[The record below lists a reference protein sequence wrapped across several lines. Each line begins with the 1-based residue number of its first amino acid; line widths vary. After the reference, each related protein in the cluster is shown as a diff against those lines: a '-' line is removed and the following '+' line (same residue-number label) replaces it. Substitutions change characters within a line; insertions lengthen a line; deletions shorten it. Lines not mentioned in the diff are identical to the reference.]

1 MTATDKLAKLVS
13 DVQGELKNAKA
24 ELQAT
29 ETKLN
34 ALRQIEAELIARI
47 GDHQANLRLKEQLD
61 ALQAKARKLFAHDLD

>member
-1 MTATDKLAKLVS
+1 MTATDKLAKLVA

-34 ALRQIEAELIARI
+34 ALKQTETELVERI
-47 GDHQANLRLKEQLD
+47 GNHKRNLQVKQELD
-61 ALQAKARKLFAHDLD
+61 AIQAKARKLLEDFA